1 MSEQYFSA
9 TPSSPDQRRTVTAR
23 IWDRDYTFTT
33 ASGVFSRDRLD
44 LGTSVLLRS
53 VDPPHGAGEYLDLG
67 CGYGPIACALAAEST
82 ARVWAVDVNQ
92 RALELVDANAAAA
105 GVADRVRPVL
115 PDGVPDDLRFD
126 EIWSNPAIRIG
137 KEELHRMLLRWLPR
151 LAPDGTAWLVV
162 GKNLGADS
170 LQRWLSTQGFGCDR
184 HASAKGFR
192 ILRVRPPT
200 TTAALIDDDE
210 TANAGSPVDGVAT
223 VDGRGPRPGV
233 DGEADGLGGDS

>member
-1 MSEQYFSA
+1 MAEDQYFSA
-9 TPSSPDQRRTVTAR
+9 TPSSKDQRRTVTAR

-53 VDPPHGAGEYLDLG
+53 VDPPRRPGEYLDLG
-67 CGYGPIACALAAEST
+67 CGYGPIACALATESADQG
-82 ARVWAVDVNQ
+82 ARVWAVDVNE
-92 RALELVDANAAAA
+92 RALDLVAANAEAL
-105 GVADRVRPVL
+105 GVAEQVRAVP
-115 PDGVPDDLRFD
+115 PDGVPDEVRFD

-151 LAPDGTAWLVV
+151 LAPDGTGWLVV

-170 LQRWLSTQGFGCDR
+170 LQRWLIGEGFGCAR

-192 ILRVRPPT
+192 VLRVTR
-200 TTAALIDDDE
+200 AE
-210 TANAGSPVDGVAT
+210 VS
-223 VDGRGPRPGV
+223 
-233 DGEADGLGGDS
+233 